1 MLSINVYSYIFCPQL
16 LFLKST
22 LFPIRTN
29 DKIVST
35 KKMLKQWSRE
45 TITYKPQ
52 DNIIAF
58 LMSETGEQLQGSSL
72 ILRLAFR

>member
-1 MLSINVYSYIFCPQL
+1 MSTVIFFVLSYF
-16 LFLKST
+16 FLKST